1 MGNENNNKKNKQK
14 KNIIQENIFLDDAE
28 DLGATY
34 NITSNSITKA
44 VHSSCPF
51 CKLEFNLTSSNDQL
65 KYKNH
70 VFDCQK
76 KNNNKPKNII
86 EFCQRCPKCNQ
97 IFFNP
102 NLFNNHINICG
113 KNNQS
118 VHIEGLTIEEQ
129 NMINQDLKKKELPL
143 GNPKGTFEEKVEY
156 IRYNI
161 QNLKVDWSSGAE
173 KINIERDKII
183 EQSMEQFKT
192 INLYKELKINFK
204 GEESHDAGGLIRE
217 WLTVLFKAI
226 LDPANDLFER
236 GDTDEVTYI
245 CKPNLKLSQQQYDKY
260 FFIGKVLAKALLE
273 NLTVNCCFN
282 KIIYQLFLNEKIV
295 WEKDLVFIDKP
306 LYNSLKNL
314 VELKN
319 ENPDSIETFGIYFSI
334 QSNSGF
340 SFIDTIELISN
351 GNSILVTKDNLNVYI
366 EKRID
371 YLIKSQKPSVDAL
384 RKGFSSIIS
393 LDQINNIFTSD
404 QLNLLINGTPFI
416 DVDDWRMNTIYQNY
430 TPNDP
435 VIINFWNIIYYLSQ
449 EELSNF
455 LLFCT
460 GSSRVPVGGF
470 QRLESNRGNINK
482 FCITKCEYNINDK
495 NFIRAHTCFNR
506 IDLPNFPNIESL
518 HEAIKFALENE
529 VLGFGIE

>member
-1 MGNENNNKKNKQK
+1 MGNENNKKNLNENN
-14 KNIIQENIFLDDAE
+14 NIIRGNIFLDDAE

-44 VHSSCPF
+44 VHSNCPF
-51 CKLEFNLTSSNDQL
+51 CKKQFNLTTNEEQL

-70 VFDCQK
+70 VFECQ

-86 EFCQRCPKCNQ
+86 EYSQRCPKCNQ
-97 IFFNP
+97 IFYNI
-102 NLFNNHINICG
+102 NLYNNHINICG
-113 KNNQS
+113 SNDQS
-118 VHIEGLTIEEQ
+118 IHIEGLTIEEQ
-129 NMINQDLKKKELPL
+129 NMIKKDLKKKVLPL

-156 IRYNI
+156 LRYNI

-384 RKGFSSIIS
+384 RKGFTSIIS
-393 LDQINNIFTSD
+393 LEQINNIFTSD

-506 IDLPNFPNIESL
+506 IDLPNFPNKESL
-518 HEAIKFALENE
+518 NEAIRFALENE
-529 VLGFGIE
+529 ILGFGIE

>member
-1 MGNENNNKKNKQK
+1 
-14 KNIIQENIFLDDAE
+14 
-28 DLGATY
+28 
-34 NITSNSITKA
+34 
-44 VHSSCPF
+44 
-51 CKLEFNLTSSNDQL
+51 
-65 KYKNH
+65 
-70 VFDCQK
+70 
-76 KNNNKPKNII
+76 
-86 EFCQRCPKCNQ
+86 
-97 IFFNP
+97 
-102 NLFNNHINICG
+102 
-113 KNNQS
+113 
-118 VHIEGLTIEEQ
+118 
-129 NMINQDLKKKELPL
+129 MIKQDLKRNELPL

-226 LDPANDLFER
+226 LDPINNLFER

-245 CKPNLKLSQQQYDKY
+245 CKPSLTLSKEQYDKY

-282 KIIYQLFLNEKIV
+282 KIIYQLFLNEKMI

-340 SFIDTIELISN
+340 SFIDTIELISD

-384 RKGFSSIIS
+384 RQGFSSIIS

-416 DVDDWRMNTIYQNY
+416 DVDDWRINTIYQNY
-430 TPNDP
+430 TQNDS
-435 VIINFWNIIYYLSQ
+435 VIINFWNIIYNLTQ

-506 IDLPNFPNIESL
+506 IDLPNFPNKETL
-518 HEAIKFALENE
+518 NEAIKFALENE